1 MPEIG
6 TPGSESGGRKRAYGL
21 RTAAR
26 LRKRRTSHRVP
37 TGYAPPLDSTR
48 IVSVPWERTVSLV
61 FYAGHTTSR
70 WTASTTVPVD
80 ARLERDVDVRFE
92 TVTPDD
98 LLVRR
103 QGRRCGWSSLDACR
117 NNPLARSMRAPPATR
132 TVSGGQL
139 RGTGRGPPGG
149 RAAGPDE
156 GLHRSRSATPA
167 TDSAPSF
174 PAPAR
179 SCRGRVPVGK
189 PSPVP
194 APIPHR
200 VAAARSGRPRSAVAG
215 HRHRLPR

>member
-1 MPEIG
+1 MPTGFGLRPGCESAG
-6 TPGSESGGRKRAYGL
+6 RATESLPVTRLPSTLHESCRYPGSGL
-21 RTAAR
+21 SRWC
-26 LRKRRTSHRVP
+26 
-37 TGYAPPLDSTR
+37 STR
-48 IVSVPWERTVSLV
+48 
-61 FYAGHTTSR
+61 GTTSR